1 MRFATNAGRRD
12 VRWAVASVCFLLLV
26 PAAAS
31 ASHYDLSSIDLVDE
45 TMIGRM
51 AALGI
56 ATTEDLW
63 RAAAPGRQARSL
75 ARQLK
80 VGAMQVRE
88 WRAFCDLLR
97 LDGVGPKVARVLTAA
112 GLTDL
117 KAVSRQEPEVLMARI
132 REVNQQVEILGKTP
146 DTDTVRAWVA
156 QANRAVQDDAA
167 AARRSRKGRG
177 SNRSR

>member
-1 MRFATNAGRRD
+1 MRLATNAGRRD

-31 ASHYDLSSIDLVDE
+31 ASHYVLSSIDLVDE
-45 TMIGRM
+45 ATAGRM
-51 AALGI
+51 ATLGI
-56 ATTEDLW
+56 ETTEDLW
-63 RAAAPGRQARSL
+63 RAAAPGRKARTL

-80 VGAMQVRE
+80 VGAAQVRE

-117 KAVSRQEPEVLMARI
+117 KAVSRQDPEALMDRI
-132 REVNQQVEILGKTP
+132 RVVNQQVEILGKTP
-146 DTDTVRAWVA
+146 DTDTVRAWVV
-156 QANRAVQDDAA
+156 QAKGAVQADAA
-167 AARRSRKGRG
+167 AAKRSRTGRGTRRSR
-177 SNRSR
+177 